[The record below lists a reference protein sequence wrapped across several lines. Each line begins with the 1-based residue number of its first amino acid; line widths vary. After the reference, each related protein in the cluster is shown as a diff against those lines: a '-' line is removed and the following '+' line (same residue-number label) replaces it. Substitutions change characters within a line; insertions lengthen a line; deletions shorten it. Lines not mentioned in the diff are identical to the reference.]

1 MNQPLRTPL
10 QAVVDDDDAACST
23 AWTAQRVAMLHLHY
37 LQGMTAADSAQLLG
51 GVTRNSV
58 ISKRY
63 RLGLFG
69 RAAPARPKLTRAP
82 TSDGGGAAW
91 WRRLGWLEESLAV
104 APLPE
109 MDFPP
114 PPDARPATLADRQSR
129 TCAWPLGPTES
140 PGDAATL
147 FCCAPLDARG
157 PYCAAHAA
165 RSRRAPID

>member
-1 MNQPLRTPL
+1 MNQPLRTPI
-10 QAVVDDDDAACST
+10 AADDEDAACST

-37 LQGMTAADSAQLLG
+37 LQGMTAADSALILG

-69 RAAPARPKLTRAP
+69 RAAPSRPKLTRAP
-82 TSDGGGAAW
+82 SNDGGAAAW
-91 WRRLGWLEESLAV
+91 LRRLGPREESLAV
-104 APLPE
+104 APLPA

-114 PPDARPATLADRQSR
+114 PPDARPATLADRQTR
-129 TCAWPLGPTES
+129 TCAWPLGPAER

-147 FCCAPLDARG
+147 FCCAPLDARS
-157 PYCAAHAA
+157 PYCAVHAA